1 MPEENRTSKLK
12 FTPEFLQDLRER
24 WEQSRQERR
33 EAARKLEEDGRLPM
47 EPIHDDIYL
56 EAMRTMARE
65 DGVQDY
71 GQDYGQ
77 DYSQDDSQDDSQE
90 VWTELPSIPLNWTTH
105 PEALPENRLD

>member
-1 MPEENRTSKLK
+1 MPEENRTSKLE
-12 FTPEFLQDLRER
+12 FTPEFLQDIQDLRER

-71 GQDYGQ
+71 GQDGV
-77 DYSQDDSQDDSQE
+77 QE
-90 VWTELPSIPLNWTTH
+90 VWTEMPSIPLNWTTH
-105 PEALPENRLD
+105 PEALPDNRLD